1 MSVLLERFGLLSKHY
16 QSDVERLEGIREGGT
31 LFSSLSDG
39 VCPLCGAEPAHQHRS
54 DDCEGNADQIVRAAE
69 AELEKIGALQADLAQ
84 TVRQL
89 TTESRSLER
98 RLPKLEMHVLEINT
112 IIQEELA
119 PKLRAART
127 SYAELA
133 DKRAEVREALGVYQ
147 NLKDLEDRRTTLEM
161 EESEA
166 SGGNTADAGL
176 PTDSL
181 DKFSTVVQHIL
192 QTWHFPNAMRVYFDQ
207 KARDLVI
214 GGKNRTSFGKGLRAI
229 TQSAFTIGLLQ
240 YCKEQATPHPGFAL
254 LDSPLLSYKE
264 PDGEDD
270 DMRHT
275 DLKARFYE
283 YMKQITSDRQV
294 IIIENTD
301 PPDEVRVLPNAQKFT
316 GNPDEGRAGFPITKA
331 AASV

>member
-1 MSVLLERFGLLSKHY
+1 VSVLLERFGLLSKHY

-240 YCKEQATPHPGFAL
+240 Y
-254 LDSPLLSYKE
+254 
-264 PDGEDD
+264 
-270 DMRHT
+270 
-275 DLKARFYE
+275 
-283 YMKQITSDRQV
+283 
-294 IIIENTD
+294 
-301 PPDEVRVLPNAQKFT
+301 
-316 GNPDEGRAGFPITKA
+316 
-331 AASV
+331 

>member
-1 MSVLLERFGLLSKHY
+1 
-16 QSDVERLEGIREGGT
+16 
-31 LFSSLSDG
+31 
-39 VCPLCGAEPAHQHRS
+39 
-54 DDCEGNADQIVRAAE
+54 
-69 AELEKIGALQADLAQ
+69 
-84 TVRQL
+84 
-89 TTESRSLER
+89 
-98 RLPKLEMHVLEINT
+98 MHVLEINT

-240 YCKEQATPHPGFAL
+240 YWKEQATPHPGFAL